1 MKKIIFFFLLILLF
15 LYKTQNVFA
24 NQDVFTVDKII
35 IEGKIKQN
43 NYKERY
49 LDIAFRKGF
58 EKLLRNILKI
68 EDQKKI
74 FSTELATI
82 KSFVQNYRIIDE
94 QEIKGKYR
102 VEISLSFK
110 EESINQFF
118 QRNSL
123 ATVPFPVAT
132 SNHLLR
138 RAG

>member
-43 NYKERY
+43 NYKEKY
-49 LDIAFRKGF
+49 IDIAFRKGF
-58 EKLLRNILKI
+58 EKLLTNLLKI

-82 KSFVQNYRIIDE
+82 KSFIQSYRIVDE
-94 QEIKGKYR
+94 QEIEGKYR
-102 VEISLSFK
+102 VEVSLSFK
-110 EESINQFF
+110 EELLNQFF
-118 QRNSL
+118 SRASL
-123 ATVPFPVAT
+123 FRWILKVPIEF
-132 SNHLLR
+132 
-138 RAG
+138 

>member
-1 MKKIIFFFLLILLF
+1 MKKIVFSLLLILLF

-24 NQDVFTVDKII
+24 YQDAFTVDKII

-49 LDIAFRKGF
+49 IDIAFRKGF

-74 FSTELATI
+74 FSTELAII
-82 KSFVQNYRIIDE
+82 KSFVQSYRIVDE
-94 QEIKGKYR
+94 QEIEGKYR

-118 QRNSL
+118 KKRNIL
-123 ATVPFPVAT
+123 FCFTKI
-132 SNHLLR
+132 
-138 RAG
+138 